1 MEQAAEGFGSAWAA
15 ADYKNAAMKLRAR
28 VARAEGACRWE
39 LRSLSQS
46 LMAWWDACEPMY
58 GELARLGA
66 LDGFSKSAGPAEI
79 LAFLRRA
86 DARADSK
93 ARLLAL
99 LDGYAGEAPGQ
110 AEYGQ
115 WQKGAGGEDGFEP
128 PQDARFALDKFG
140 FCCARAMPLLW
151 EADWVYRREGD
162 LAALGL
168 WGGKAQRQALLDA
181 CGLAEFIARAAA
193 PLKALDEAKAMDL
206 CSGQGDE
213 GSGKRL

>member
-1 MEQAAEGFGSAWAA
+1 MEEAAEGFGSAWKA
-15 ADYKNAAMKLRAR
+15 ADYGNAAMKLRAR
-28 VARAEGACRWE
+28 VAQAEGACRWE

-66 LDGFSKSAGPAEI
+66 LEGFSKCAGPAEI
-79 LAFLRRA
+79 LAFLGRSG
-86 DARADSK
+86 ARPDSK

-110 AEYGQ
+110 SEYGQ
-115 WQKGAGGEDGFEP
+115 WQKRAAAAAGFSAPE
-128 PQDARFALDKFG
+128 DARFALDKFG

-162 LAALGL
+162 LEALGL

-181 CGLAEFIARAAA
+181 SGLAEFILRAGP
-193 PLKALDEAKAMDL
+193 PLRALDEAKAMDL
-206 CSGQGDE
+206 CSGQGDG